1 MINNEDKI
9 KLYDLIDIEFLQEF
23 QDFFAKTMNV
33 ACISIDENGPITK
46 PSNFTDFC
54 LTFVRGTEE
63 SLKYCDSV
71 HKKWG
76 NFAAEKN
83 ETTIYTCPNGLTE
96 FAVPIFILGKYAGSI
111 IGGQIFLTPPDEM
124 HYRDVARQLGL
135 DESAYIDAIK
145 KIQIIP
151 IEKVKEAMHLLS
163 LIGRAI
169 SRLADEKYKLIQ
181 KNQRENIYRNITDI
195 IRSSLD
201 IEKTLSVICE
211 ETAKLFN
218 VQRVAITMV
227 PDINNLEDSIVK
239 KEYKLTPDIKGIDN
253 LAEYHRIFYYW
264 ADKLIH
270 SNTILSID
278 NIKESDTPDYFKISY
293 EDMGIKSLIGTSIR
307 KGKDIW
313 GILVLSEYNYYRQW
327 SEEEKDLLST
337 IANQIFIAINQAELF
352 EKEKIAFERERLLR
366 QIIETVRSTFDI
378 FEIKQKVITAIAET
392 LNANRCYIAEFDE
405 KSGNYLPISQEY
417 LTSPNMKSV
426 VGFDIEKNIPELVE
440 FVKGKFLVLIPDVDK
455 FVEDNNFSNV
465 IGNYFKEF
473 NIESRVYAQISYMDT
488 FYGTLVVNFQEK
500 REKFKQKDI
509 DFIKTLANQV
519 GIVMYQAK
527 LYNHSQLQVAREKIL
542 GAILTKSISTF
553 DMNQIK
559 PIVHEVGIL
568 SKADRCYF
576 VEVKEEE
583 LSGKQIYYD
592 GEYLASPHV
601 KSAIN
606 YTFPTED
613 VHKFIEMYLEEKDLI
628 VFDYEEILKNQDEQY
643 KGMRKYIR
651 RFKLK
656 SAIGIPL
663 FYKRKLHA
671 VLVIEYAKEK
681 VLPTKDELEF
691 YRILGKQASMVLN
704 QIQLFQDTKKTAER
718 EKLIRNITEKIRSS
732 LDLQKT
738 LSFVC
743 EETAKLFNVQRAAI
757 SEMFPPYDSGNFIPR
772 KEYKANESI
781 KGLTDIYYPKEVGA
795 YVATTVLDNGV
806 NLVIKNFEKSD
817 TPDYFKNTYRE
828 MGVKSALCVPIKKD
842 YNKWGTIFLAEYDY
856 YRDWTEEEI
865 NLLETIAGQVYIAI
879 NQAELYEKE
888 KQAVERERI
897 SRNIIEILRSSIDK
911 KIIKKLFVK
920 NIGKFFNADRVFF
933 SEYDNQLMMYLP
945 VDDDSEYLSSKD
957 EKSFVGFDWSNS
969 NIQFWIKPLLEK
981 REIKISNWEEYINQ
995 GHEINDYILS
1005 LYKEKNIKS
1014 KYGFPVM
1021 YQNNIMGFFCL
1032 EFTKDVYYLQNEDI
1046 ERIRS
1051 ICTQAGIALYH
1062 ANLYQSAQQCNLSK
1076 DIFKTELLDKI
1087 AKPTQEILDTSIMLS
1102 QNAFEREVQI
1112 DYLNTIINA
1121 CNQLLELTKDIT

>member
-1 MINNEDKI
+1 M
-9 KLYDLIDIEFLQEF
+9 QEF

-33 ACISIDENGPITK
+33 ACISIDETGPITK

-71 HKKWG
+71 HTKWG
-76 NFAAEKN
+76 NFAAKKGEA
-83 ETTIYTCPNGLTE
+83 TIYTCPNGLTE
-96 FAVPIFILGKYAGSI
+96 FVVPIFILGKYASSI

-124 HYRDVARQLGL
+124 HYREVARQLGL
-135 DESAYIDAIK
+135 DENAYIEAIK

-181 KNQRENIYRNITDI
+181 KNQRERIYRNITDI

-227 PDINNLEDSIVK
+227 PDINNLEDYIVK

-264 ADKLIH
+264 ANKLIH

-293 EDMGIKSLIGTSIR
+293 EEMEVKSLIGTSIR
-307 KGKDIW
+307 KGNDIW
-313 GILVLSEYNYYRQW
+313 GILVLSEYNNYRQW
-327 SEEEKDLLST
+327 SEEEKNLLST

-352 EKEKIAFERERLLR
+352 EKEKTAFERERLLR

-405 KSGNYLPISQEY
+405 KAGKYLPISQEY
-417 LTSPNMKSV
+417 LDLPDMKSII
-426 VGFDIEKNIPELVE
+426 GYDIEKNIPELVN
-440 FVKGKFLVLIPDVDK
+440 FVKDKSLVLIPDVDK
-455 FVEDNNFSNV
+455 FVKYNNFSNV
-465 IGNYFKEF
+465 INDYFKEF
-473 NIESRVYAQISYMDT
+473 DIKSRVYAQISYMGN
-488 FYGTLVVNFQEK
+488 FFGTLVVNFREK
-500 REKFKQKDI
+500 REKFKQEDV
-509 DFIKTLANQV
+509 DFIEILATQV

-559 PIVHEVGIL
+559 PIVREVGIL
-568 SKADRCYF
+568 AKADRCYF
-576 VEVKEEE
+576 VEAKEEE

-592 GEYLASPHV
+592 GEYLASPDV
-601 KSAIN
+601 KSAIG

-613 VHKFIEMYLEEKDLI
+613 VHKFVEMYLETKDLI

-643 KGMRKYIR
+643 EGMRQYIR
-651 RFKLK
+651 RFELK

-663 FYKRKLHA
+663 FYKGQLHA
-671 VLVIEYAKEK
+671 VLAIEYAKEK

-691 YRILGKQASMVLN
+691 YRILGKQAGMVLN

-772 KEYKANESI
+772 REYKVNESI

-795 YVATTVLDNGV
+795 YVAETVLDKGI
-806 NLVIKNFEKSD
+806 NLIINNFEKSN
-817 TPDYFKNTYRE
+817 TPDYFKNTYME
-828 MGVKSALCVPIKKD
+828 MGVKSALCVPIKRENK
-842 YNKWGTIFLAEYDY
+842 KWGTIFLAEYNY
-856 YRDWTEEEI
+856 HRNWTEEEI
-865 NLLETIAGQVYIAI
+865 SLLEVIAGQIYIAI

-933 SEYDNQLMMYLP
+933 SEYDHQLMMYLP
-945 VDDDSEYLSSKD
+945 VDNDSEYLSSED
-957 EKSFVGFDWSNS
+957 EKSFVGFDWSNP
-969 NIQFWIKPLLEK
+969 NIQLWIKPLLEK
-981 REIKISNWEEYINQ
+981 REIKISNWEKYVNQ

-1005 LYKEKNIKS
+1005 LYEEKNIKS
-1014 KYGFPVM
+1014 KYGFPVV

-1032 EFTKDVYYLQNEDI
+1032 EFTKKVYDLQDEDI

-1062 ANLYQSAQQCNLSK
+1062 ANIYQSAQQCNLSK
-1076 DIFKTELLDKI
+1076 DVFKAELFDKI
-1087 AKPTQEILDTSIMLS
+1087 AKPTQEILDTSIILS
-1102 QNAFEREVQI
+1102 KNEFKREVQS
-1112 DYLNTIINA
+1112 DYLNTIIHA
-1121 CNQLLELTKDIT
+1121 CNQLLELTHNISEN

>member
-9 KLYDLIDIEFLQEF
+9 KLSDLIDIEFLQEF

-33 ACISIDENGPITK
+33 ACISIDKNGPITK

-63 SLKYCDSV
+63 SLKYCDGV
-71 HKKWG
+71 HSKWG
-76 NFAAEKN
+76 EFAAKN
-83 ETTIYTCPNGLTE
+83 GEATIYTCPNGLTE
-96 FAVPIFILGKYAGSI
+96 FAVSIFILGKYAGSI
-111 IGGQIFLTPPDEM
+111 IGGQIFLTPPNEM
-124 HYRDVARQLGL
+124 HYRKIARQSGL
-135 DESAYIDAIK
+135 DENAYIDAIK

-151 IEKVKEAMHLLS
+151 IEKVKEAMHLLA
-163 LIGRAI
+163 LIGNAI

-181 KNQRENIYRNITDI
+181 KNQRESISSNITDI

-201 IEKTLSVICE
+201 IEETLSFICE

-227 PDINNLEDSIVK
+227 PDINNLEDYIVK
-239 KEYKLTPDIKGIDN
+239 KEYKLNPDVNGIEN
-253 LAEYHRIFYYW
+253 LVDYHRIFYYW

-270 SNTILSID
+270 SNTMLSID

-293 EDMGIKSLIGTSIR
+293 ENVGVKSLIGTSIR
-307 KGKDIW
+307 KGNDIW

-327 SEEEKDLLST
+327 SEEEKGLLST

-352 EKEKIAFERERLLR
+352 EKEKIALKREKLLR
-366 QIIETVRSTFDI
+366 QIIETIKSTLDT
-378 FEIKQKVITAIAET
+378 FEIKQKVITEIAKT
-392 LNANRCYIAEFDE
+392 LCANRCYIAEFDE
-405 KSGNYLPISQEY
+405 NIGKYLPVSQEY
-417 LTSPNMKSV
+417 LASPDIKSII
-426 VGFDIEKNIPELVE
+426 GFDVERNIPELVE
-440 FVKGKFLVLIPDVDK
+440 FVKGKFLVLISDVDK
-455 FVEDNNFSNV
+455 FVEYNNFSNV
-465 IGNYFKEF
+465 IRDYFNEF
-473 NIESRVYAQISYMDT
+473 DIKSRIYIKISYMNN
-488 FYGTLVVNFQEK
+488 FFGTLVVNFPEK
-500 REKFKQKDI
+500 REKFKQEDVI
-509 DFIKTLANQV
+509 FIETLANQI

-559 PIVHEVGIL
+559 PIVLEVGIL

-592 GEYLASPHV
+592 GEYLASPDV
-601 KSAIN
+601 KSAIG
-606 YTFPTED
+606 YAFPTED
-613 VHKFIEMYLEEKDLI
+613 VHKFVEMYLKEKDLI

-643 KGMRKYIR
+643 EGMRQYIR
-651 RFKLK
+651 RFELK
-656 SAIGIPL
+656 SAVGIPL
-663 FYKRKLHA
+663 FYKGKLHA
-671 VLVIEYAKEK
+671 VLVIEYTKEK

-691 YRILGKQASMVLN
+691 YRILGKQVSMVLN

-772 KEYKANESI
+772 REYKANESI

-795 YVATTVLDNGV
+795 YVATTVLDKGI
-806 NLVIKNFEKSD
+806 NLVIRNFEKSD

-888 KQAVERERI
+888 KQAAERERM
-897 SRNIIEILRSSIDK
+897 SRNIIEILRSSINK

-933 SEYDNQLMMYLP
+933 SEYDHQLMMYLP
-945 VDDDSEYLSSKD
+945 VDNDSEYLSSED

-969 NIQFWIKPLLEK
+969 NIQLWIKPLLEK
-981 REIKISNWEEYINQ
+981 REIKISNWEEYVNQ

-1005 LYKEKNIKS
+1005 LYKEKNVKS
-1014 KYGFPVM
+1014 KYGFPVI

-1032 EFTKDVYYLQNEDI
+1032 EFTKNVYYLQDEDI
-1046 ERIRS
+1046 GRIRS

-1076 DIFKTELLDKI
+1076 EAFKAELLDKI
-1087 AKPTQEILDTSIMLS
+1087 AKPTQEIIDVSIMLS
-1102 QNAFEREVQI
+1102 KNEFDREVQI

-1121 CNQLLELTKDIT
+1121 CNQLLELTKGIT